1 MEIIVKEKVL
11 KIISGISGKSTNNV
25 NLNADLKNQIAL
37 DSIQIVELFAL
48 LEKEFEIELP
58 LKMMTVKTGKEF
70 LEILEKQ
77 LTKNQIGIHLAAHTL
92 TGNWPLFRTGRSE
105 CFGNM

>member
-1 MEIIVKEKVL
+1 MDIFVKEKIL
-11 KIISGISGKSTNNV
+11 SLIKTISGKNTENI
-25 NLNADLKNQIAL
+25 NLTADLKTQLAL

-70 LEILEKQ
+70 LEILEKN
-77 LTKNQIGIHLAAHTL
+77 LKKRNV
-92 TGNWPLFRTGRSE
+92 
-105 CFGNM
+105 M